1 LFKPTACGAR
11 RNLDFGVSKRELFEI
26 KVLTND
32 VVFLSRCNQLVV
44 VRQKLS
50 RGLGHKYMDAAL
62 NGVDGDGVMG
72 RWNRIRTATSKGK
85 EQLAI
90 GREYNGSIAWRQFV
104 DRSLV
109 CE

>member
-1 LFKPTACGAR
+1 
-11 RNLDFGVSKRELFEI
+11 
-26 KVLTND
+26 
-32 VVFLSRCNQLVV
+32 
-44 VRQKLS
+44 
-50 RGLGHKYMDAAL
+50 MDAAL
-62 NGVDGDGVMG
+62 NGVNSDGVMG